1 MVERMASDDASGS
14 SGHGLI
20 AKDAGLLYLPDGRPG
35 IERRR
40 RGRGFTYVDH
50 RGRVVEGAERA
61 RLQAMAI
68 PPAWTNVWIAE
79 EHDAHLLATGYDD
92 RGRKQYL
99 YHPAWREASDLAK
112 FDRLASVGGAL
123 ARLRRV
129 VDHEL
134 RSRGDDWRTAAVVRL
149 IDDSLIRPG
158 SRRRFEENG
167 SVGAITLGTAHVDVE
182 GTRIALHFEGKSAV
196 EQQTEVRD
204 ALLARRLSTLID
216 ESTEGMLFV
225 DSDEQPITA
234 SQVNRY
240 IGEHSGSD
248 MSAKDLRTWGATCAA
263 ADLLVRA
270 RGDDVDAAVREAIE
284 HAADR
289 LGNTVAVCRSS
300 YIAPRVLSAF
310 ETGELHEEWRRSRRG
325 QWLSRV
331 EQTVRRVVPG

>member
-1 MVERMASDDASGS
+1 MASDVGPTNPD
-14 SGHGLI
+14 HGRI
-20 AKDAGLLYLPDGRPG
+20 AVDAGLRYLMDDRPG

-50 RGRVVEGAERA
+50 RGRIVDEADRF

-68 PPAWTNVWIAE
+68 PPAWTKVWIAAE
-79 EHDAHLLATGYDD
+79 PDAHLLATGYDD

-112 FDRLASVGGAL
+112 FERLGSVGDSL
-123 ARLRRV
+123 TRLRSD

-134 RSRGDDWRTAAVVRL
+134 RSRGIDWRTAAVVRL
-149 IDDSLIRPG
+149 IDDTLIRPG

-167 SVGAITLGTAHVDVE
+167 SVGAITLSTGDVE
-182 GTRIALHFEGKSAV
+182 VDGPRIALQFEGKSAV

-204 ALLARRLSTLID
+204 ALLARRLSTLLD
-216 ESTEGMLFV
+216 ESTDGMLFV
-225 DSDEQPITA
+225 DSDDRPITA
-234 SQVNRY
+234 DQVNEY
-240 IGEHSGSD
+240 IGIHSSSD

-263 ADLLVRA
+263 ADRLVRA
-270 RGDDVDAAVREAIE
+270 DGGDIDSTVREAIE

-310 ETGELHEEWRRSRRG
+310 ETGELLEEWQRSRRAK
-325 QWLSRV
+325 WLSRV
-331 EQTVRRVVPG
+331 EQTVRRVVRG

>member
-1 MVERMASDDASGS
+1 MASDDESTN
-14 SGHGLI
+14 SGHPRI
-20 AKDAGLLYLPDGRPG
+20 AADAGLRYLLDDRPG

-50 RGRVVEGAERA
+50 RGRIVDGAERF

-68 PPAWTNVWIAE
+68 PPAWTTVWIAAE
-79 EHDAHLLATGYDD
+79 PDAHLLATGYDD

-112 FDRLASVGGAL
+112 FERLGSVGAAL
-123 ARLRRV
+123 TRLRRD

-134 RSRGDDWRTAAVVRL
+134 RSRGTDWRTAAVVRL

-158 SRRRFEENG
+158 SRRRLEENG
-167 SVGAITLGTAHVDVE
+167 SVGAITLGIGDVDVD

-196 EQQTEVRD
+196 EQQAEVRD

-216 ESTEGMLFV
+216 ESTDGMLFV
-225 DSDEQPITA
+225 DADDRPISA
-234 SQVNRY
+234 GQVNEY
-240 IGEHSGSD
+240 IGVHSGSD

-263 ADLLVRA
+263 ADRLVQA
-270 RGDDVDAAVREAIE
+270 DSDDIDATVRLAIE

-310 ETGELHEEWRRSRRG
+310 ETGELREEWQRSRRAK
-325 QWLSRV
+325 WLSRV
-331 EQTVRRVVPG
+331 EQTVRRVVHG